1 MPSPDILIVEDGS
14 IVEDANSYI
23 TYDYAENYH
32 TLRGNSAWAD
42 GDTLAKQQAI
52 IRATQSIDALYKAY
66 WLEDKLSDA
75 QELEFPRGEE
85 NEEGVIPKNLKKAVA
100 EAALRELEA
109 PNGLAPDLDRGG
121 KIKKVKADVVEVEYM
136 DGASAM
142 TVYTMLD
149 GLLADLISS
158 TPGATISSH
167 DLHLA

>member
-42 GDTLAKQQAI
+42 GDPLAKQQAI

-66 WLEDKLSDA
+66 WLEDKLDDD

-85 NEEGVIPKNLKKAVA
+85 ETIPKNLKKAVA

-142 TVYTMLD
+142 TAYTMLD
-149 GLLADLISS
+149 GLLADLISG

>member
-1 MPSPDILIVEDGS
+1 MPSPNILIVEDGS

-32 TLRGNSAWAD
+32 TLRGNSAWVD
-42 GDTLAKQQAI
+42 GNPLAKQQAI

-66 WLEDKLSDA
+66 WLDGRVDDE

-85 NEEGVIPKNLKKAVA
+85 ETIPKNLKKAVA
-100 EAALRELEA
+100 EAALRELET

-136 DGASAM
+136 DGASAL

-149 GLLADLISS
+149 GLLADLISG
-158 TPGATISSH
+158 TPGAIINSH
-167 DLHLA
+167 NMNLA